1 MAKNRRIKSFAIIL
15 VELTL
20 SIFFFYFILNLGQ
33 RIVNKFM
40 KFSEI
45 GLSM

>member
-20 SIFFFYFILNLGQ
+20 SIFFYFILNLGQ